1 MERSYFLYC
10 RASHEERIQSLF
22 DEPDQPTA
30 GRARP
35 ARRRPRPGPSTD
47 RQTMM
52 VRRSLA
58 LGAGLLVLII
68 LVFGVRGCL
77 DSRKDSAINDWV
89 RDVDALMKESNGES
103 DALFQQLGGGDG
115 GTDVDVE
122 NALNSFR
129 IQSAQLV
136 DRAEGLDHPGD
147 LDGAQ
152 AQLVE
157 TLTFRAEGIAQIADA
172 LPNALTDGD
181 QAEGAADRIADAMQ
195 LFLTS
200 DQIYVKRVIP
210 EINTVLEDAGL
221 SQSLT
226 ESTFLKDL
234 AWLDP
239 AEVADRLGGISSGG
253 GATDEDAAPGLH
265 GNGLG
270 TVTLGGQ
277 TLTPGGSTSVTA
289 TGDLAFDVQVLNQGE
304 NTETDVKVT
313 ATVGSGGDEI
323 TAEGVID
330 TIAAGEAQTVSI
342 PLDGTPPTGQA
353 VPITIEIELVP
364 GEDES
369 VGNNAGE
376 FSVIFTS

>member
-1 MERSYFLYC
+1 
-10 RASHEERIQSLF
+10 
-22 DEPDQPTA
+22 
-30 GRARP
+30 
-35 ARRRPRPGPSTD
+35 
-47 RQTMM
+47 MM

-58 LGAGLLVLII
+58 LGGGLLVLIV

-77 DSRKDSAINDWV
+77 DNRKEAAINDWV

-103 DALFQQLGGGDG
+103 TALFEQLGGGGD

-136 DRAEGLDHPGD
+136 DRASGLDHPGD
-147 LDGAQ
+147 LDAAQ
-152 AQLVE
+152 SQLVE

-172 LPNALTDGD
+172 LPSALTDGD
-181 QAEGAADRIADAMQ
+181 QAEGAADGIADAMQ

-210 EINTVLEDAGL
+210 EINQVLTDADVK
-221 SQSLT
+221 QSLT

-234 AWLDP
+234 SWLDP
-239 AEVADRLGGISSGG
+239 AEVADRLGGIASGG
-253 GATDEDAAPGLH
+253 GTADGEAAPGLH

-277 TLTPGGSTSVTA
+277 TLVAGGATSVTA
-289 TGDLAFDVQVLNQGE
+289 SGDLSFDVQVLNQGE

-313 ATVGSGGDEI
+313 ATVGSGDDAT
-323 TAEGVID
+323 TAEGVIE
-330 TIAAGEAQTVSI
+330 TIAAGESQTVTI
-342 PLDGTPPTGQA
+342 PLEEAPPTGQA
-353 VPITIEIELVP
+353 VPIKIEVELVP

-369 VGNNAGE
+369 VGNNEAE

>member
-1 MERSYFLYC
+1 
-10 RASHEERIQSLF
+10 
-22 DEPDQPTA
+22 
-30 GRARP
+30 
-35 ARRRPRPGPSTD
+35 
-47 RQTMM
+47 M

-58 LGAGLLVLII
+58 LGAGLLVLI
-68 LVFGVRGCL
+68 LFVFGVRGCL

-103 DALFQQLGGGDG
+103 DALFEQLGGGG
-115 GTDVDVE
+115 GTDVEVE

-136 DRAEGLDHPGD
+136 DRAGGLDHPDD

-152 AQLVE
+152 GQLVE
-157 TLTFRAEGIAQIADA
+157 TLRFRAEGIAQIADQ
-172 LPNALTDGD
+172 LPSALTDGD
-181 QAEGAADRIADAMQ
+181 QAEGAADEIAKAMQ

-200 DQIYVKRVIP
+200 DQVYVRRVLP
-210 EINTVLEDAGL
+210 DLDTVLEERGL
-221 SQSLT
+221 SQTLT

-234 AWLDP
+234 SWLEP
-239 AEVADRLGGISSGG
+239 ATVADRLGGISSDGG
-253 GATDEDAAPGLH
+253 DSADGEAAPGLH

-277 TLTPGGSTSVTA
+277 TLVAGGSTSVTA
-289 TGDLAFDVQVLNQGE
+289 TGDLSFEVQVLNQGE

-313 ATVGSGGDEI
+313 ATVGSGGDET
-323 TAEGVID
+323 TAEGVIE
-330 TIAAGEAQTVSI
+330 TIAAGESQTVPI

-353 VPITIEIELVP
+353 VPITIEVELVP

-369 VGNNAGE
+369 VGNNVGE

>member
-1 MERSYFLYC
+1 
-10 RASHEERIQSLF
+10 
-22 DEPDQPTA
+22 
-30 GRARP
+30 
-35 ARRRPRPGPSTD
+35 
-47 RQTMM
+47 M
-52 VRRSLA
+52 VRRGLA
-58 LGAGLLVLII
+58 AGAGLVVLLL

-89 RDVDALMKESNGES
+89 RDVDALMKESNGQSES
-103 DALFQQLGGGDG
+103 LFQQLDGEGG
-115 GTDVDVE
+115 GTDVEVE

-129 IQSAQLV
+129 IQSVQLV
-136 DRAEGLDHPGD
+136 DRAKGLDHPGD

-172 LPNALTDGD
+172 LPSALTDGE
-181 QAEGAADRIADAMQ
+181 QAEGAAGRIADAMQ

-200 DQIYVKRVIP
+200 DQIYVKRVLP
-210 EINTVLEDAGL
+210 AINGVLEDAGL

-226 ESTFLKDL
+226 ESTFLPDL
-234 AWLDP
+234 AWLQ
-239 AEVADRLGGISSGG
+239 AGEVADRLGGIASGG
-253 GATDEDAAPGLH
+253 GGEEGDEEAAPGLH

-277 TLTPGGSTSVTA
+277 TLTPGGSTSIT
-289 TGDLAFDVQVLNQGE
+289 TSSDLSFDVQVLNQGE

-323 TAEGVID
+323 VGEGVIE

-342 PLDGTPPTGQA
+342 PLKGTPPTGQA
-353 VPITIEIELVP
+353 VPIKIEVELVP

-369 VGNNAGE
+369 VGNNEAD
-376 FSVIFTS
+376 FSAIFTS

>member
-1 MERSYFLYC
+1 
-10 RASHEERIQSLF
+10 
-22 DEPDQPTA
+22 
-30 GRARP
+30 
-35 ARRRPRPGPSTD
+35 
-47 RQTMM
+47 MM

-58 LGAGLLVLII
+58 AGAGLLVLIL

-77 DSRKDSAINDWV
+77 DSRKDAAINDWV

-103 DALFQQLGGGDG
+103 DALFEQLDGGGG
-115 GTDVDVE
+115 GTDVEVE

-136 DRAEGLDHPGD
+136 DRASGLDHPGD
-147 LDGAQ
+147 LDSAQ
-152 AQLVE
+152 SQLVE

-172 LPNALTDGD
+172 LPSALTDGD
-181 QAEGAADRIADAMQ
+181 QAEGAAKKIADAMQ

-200 DQIYVKRVIP
+200 DQIYVKRVLP
-210 EINTVLEDAGL
+210 DINEVLKDAGL
-221 SQSLT
+221 SQSLA
-226 ESTFLKDL
+226 ESTFLPDL

-239 AEVADRLGGISSGG
+239 AEVADRLGGIASGG
-253 GATDEDAAPGLH
+253 GASDGEAAPGLH

-270 TVTLGGQ
+270 AVTLGGQ

-289 TGDLAFDVQVLNQGE
+289 SSDLSFDVQVLNQGE

-330 TIAAGEAQTVSI
+330 TIAAGESQTVSI
-342 PLDGTPPTGQA
+342 PLKGTPPTGQA
-353 VPITIEIELVP
+353 VPIKIEVELVP

-369 VGNNAGE
+369 VGNNVAD
-376 FSVIFTS
+376 FSAIFTS

>member
-1 MERSYFLYC
+1 
-10 RASHEERIQSLF
+10 
-22 DEPDQPTA
+22 
-30 GRARP
+30 
-35 ARRRPRPGPSTD
+35 
-47 RQTMM
+47 M
-52 VRRSLA
+52 VRRALA
-58 LGAGLLVLII
+58 AGAGLVVLLL

-103 DALFQQLGGGDG
+103 DALFEQLNGGG

-152 AQLVE
+152 SQLVE

-172 LPNALTDGD
+172 LPSALTDGD
-181 QAEGAADRIADAMQ
+181 QAEGAAQKIADAMQ

-200 DQIYVKRVIP
+200 DQIYVKRVLP
-210 EINTVLEDAGL
+210 SINSVLEEAGL

-226 ESTFLKDL
+226 ESTFLPDL

-239 AEVADRLGGISSGG
+239 AEVADRLGGIASGG
-253 GATDEDAAPGLH
+253 GDEADGDAAPGLH

-277 TLTPGGSTSVTA
+277 TLTPGASTSITA
-289 TGDLAFDVQVLNQGE
+289 SDDLSFDVQVLNQGE

-313 ATVGSGGDEI
+313 ATVGEGADAIKG
-323 TAEGVID
+323 EGVID

-342 PLDGTPPTGQA
+342 PLDGTPATGQA
-353 VPITIEIELVP
+353 VPIKIEVELVP

-369 VGNNAGE
+369 VGNNEAD
-376 FSVIFTS
+376 FSAIFTS

>member
-1 MERSYFLYC
+1 
-10 RASHEERIQSLF
+10 
-22 DEPDQPTA
+22 
-30 GRARP
+30 
-35 ARRRPRPGPSTD
+35 
-47 RQTMM
+47 M
-52 VRRSLA
+52 VRRGLA
-58 LGAGLLVLII
+58 AGAGVLVLLL

-77 DSRKDSAINDWV
+77 DSRKDAAINDWV

-103 DALFQQLGGGDG
+103 EALFQQLSGEGG

-129 IQSAQLV
+129 IQSADRV
-136 DRAEGLDHPGD
+136 DRAEKLDHPGD

-157 TLTFRAEGIAQIADA
+157 TLAFRAQGIAQIADA
-172 LPNALTDGD
+172 LPSALTDGD
-181 QAEGAADRIADAMQ
+181 QAEGAAQQIADAMQ

-200 DQIYVKRVIP
+200 DQIYVKRVLP
-210 EINTVLEDAGL
+210 SINDVLKDAGL

-226 ESTFLKDL
+226 ESTFLPDL
-234 AWLDP
+234 AWLQTG
-239 AEVADRLGGISSGG
+239 EVADRLGGIASGG
-253 GATDEDAAPGLH
+253 GGEGDEEAAPGLH

-277 TLTPGGSTSVTA
+277 TLTPGGSTSIT
-289 TGDLAFDVQVLNQGE
+289 TSDDLSFEVQVLNQGE

-323 TAEGVID
+323 VGEGVVD

-369 VGNNAGE
+369 VGNNEAE
-376 FSVIFTS
+376 FSAIFTS

>member
-1 MERSYFLYC
+1 
-10 RASHEERIQSLF
+10 
-22 DEPDQPTA
+22 
-30 GRARP
+30 
-35 ARRRPRPGPSTD
+35 
-47 RQTMM
+47 MM
-52 VRRSLA
+52 VRRGIA
-58 LGAGLLVLII
+58 AGAGLLVLIL

-89 RDVDALMKESNGES
+89 RDVDSLMKESNGES
-103 DALFQQLGGGDG
+103 DALFEQLDGGGG
-115 GTDVDVE
+115 GTDVEVE

-136 DRAEGLDHPGD
+136 DRANGLDHPGD
-147 LDGAQ
+147 LDTAQ
-152 AQLVE
+152 SQLVE

-172 LPNALTDGD
+172 LPSALTDGD
-181 QAEGAADRIADAMQ
+181 QAEGAAKKIADAMQ

-200 DQIYVKRVIP
+200 DQIYVKRVLP
-210 EINTVLEDAGL
+210 EINSVLESAGL
-221 SQSLT
+221 SQSLA
-226 ESTFLKDL
+226 ESTFLPDL

-239 AEVADRLGGISSGG
+239 AEVADRLGGIASGG
-253 GATDEDAAPGLH
+253 GETGDEEAAPGLH

-289 TGDLAFDVQVLNQGE
+289 SGDLSFDVQVLNQGE

-323 TAEGVID
+323 TGEGVIE
-330 TIAAGEAQTVSI
+330 TIAAGESQTVSI
-342 PLDGTPPTGQA
+342 PLKGTPPTGQA
-353 VPITIEIELVP
+353 VPITIEVELVP

-369 VGNNAGE
+369 VGNNAAD

>member
-1 MERSYFLYC
+1 
-10 RASHEERIQSLF
+10 
-22 DEPDQPTA
+22 
-30 GRARP
+30 
-35 ARRRPRPGPSTD
+35 
-47 RQTMM
+47 MM
-52 VRRSLA
+52 VRRGIA
-58 LGAGLLVLII
+58 AGAGLLVLIL

-89 RDVDALMKESNGES
+89 RDVDSLMKESNGES
-103 DALFQQLGGGDG
+103 DALFEQLDGGGG
-115 GTDVDVE
+115 GTDVEVE

-136 DRAEGLDHPGD
+136 DRANGLDHPGD
-147 LDGAQ
+147 LDTAQ
-152 AQLVE
+152 SQLVE

-172 LPNALTDGD
+172 LPSALTDGD
-181 QAEGAADRIADAMQ
+181 QAEGAAKKIADAMQ

-200 DQIYVKRVIP
+200 DQIYVKRVLP
-210 EINTVLEDAGL
+210 EINSVLESAGL
-221 SQSLT
+221 SQSLA
-226 ESTFLKDL
+226 ESTFLPDL

-239 AEVADRLGGISSGG
+239 AEVADRLGGIASGG
-253 GATDEDAAPGLH
+253 GETGDEEAAPGLH

-289 TGDLAFDVQVLNQGE
+289 SGDLSFDVQVLNQGE

-323 TAEGVID
+323 TGEGVIE
-330 TIAAGEAQTVSI
+330 TIAAGESQTVSI
-342 PLDGTPPTGQA
+342 PLKGTPPTGQA
-353 VPITIEIELVP
+353 VPIKIEVELVP
-364 GEDES
+364 GEDEA
-369 VGNNAGE
+369 VGNNEAD

>member
-1 MERSYFLYC
+1 
-10 RASHEERIQSLF
+10 
-22 DEPDQPTA
+22 
-30 GRARP
+30 
-35 ARRRPRPGPSTD
+35 
-47 RQTMM
+47 MM

-58 LGAGLLVLII
+58 AGAGLLVLIL

-77 DSRKDSAINDWV
+77 DSRQDSAINDWV
-89 RDVDALMKESNGES
+89 RDVDALVKESNGES
-103 DALFQQLGGGDG
+103 DSLFEQLDGGGG
-115 GTDVDVE
+115 GTDVEVE

-136 DRAEGLDHPGD
+136 DRAKGLDHPGD
-147 LDGAQ
+147 LDTAQ

-157 TLTFRAEGIAQIADA
+157 TLSFRAEGIAQIADA
-172 LPNALTDGD
+172 LPSALTDGD
-181 QAEGAADRIADAMQ
+181 QAEGAAKKIAEAMQ

-200 DQIYVKRVIP
+200 DQIYARRVLP
-210 EINTVLEDAGL
+210 EINQVLEDNSL
-221 SQSLT
+221 SQSLA

-234 AWLDP
+234 GWLDP
-239 AEVADRLGGISSGG
+239 AEVADRLGGIASGG
-253 GATDEDAAPGLH
+253 GAGDEEAAPGLH

-277 TLTPGGSTSVTA
+277 TLTPGGAASVSA
-289 TGDLAFDVQVLNQGE
+289 SGDLAFDVQVLNQGE

-313 ATVGSGGDEI
+313 ATVGSGADAIAGE
-323 TAEGVID
+323 AVID

-342 PLDGTPPTGQA
+342 PLEGTPPTGQA
-353 VPITIEIELVP
+353 VPVKIEVELVP

-369 VGNNAGE
+369 VGNNEAE

>member
-1 MERSYFLYC
+1 
-10 RASHEERIQSLF
+10 
-22 DEPDQPTA
+22 
-30 GRARP
+30 
-35 ARRRPRPGPSTD
+35 
-47 RQTMM
+47 MM
-52 VRRSLA
+52 VRRGIA
-58 LGAGLLVLII
+58 AGAGLLVLIL

-89 RDVDALMKESNGES
+89 RDVDSLMKESNGES
-103 DALFQQLGGGDG
+103 DALFEQLDGGGG
-115 GTDVDVE
+115 GTDVEVE

-136 DRAEGLDHPGD
+136 DRAAGLDHPGD
-147 LDGAQ
+147 LDTAQ
-152 AQLVE
+152 SQLVE

-172 LPNALTDGD
+172 LPSALTDGD
-181 QAEGAADRIADAMQ
+181 QAEGAAKKIADAMQ

-200 DQIYVKRVIP
+200 DQIYVKRVLP
-210 EINTVLEDAGL
+210 EINEVLESAGL
-221 SQSLT
+221 SQSLA
-226 ESTFLKDL
+226 ESTFLPDL

-239 AEVADRLGGISSGG
+239 AEVADRLGGIASGG
-253 GATDEDAAPGLH
+253 GDTGDEDAAPGLH

-289 TGDLAFDVQVLNQGE
+289 SGDLSFDVQVLNQGE

-323 TAEGVID
+323 KGEGVIE
-330 TIAAGEAQTVSI
+330 TIAAGESQTVSI
-342 PLDGTPPTGQA
+342 PLKGTPPTGQA
-353 VPITIEIELVP
+353 VPIKIEVELVP

-369 VGNNAGE
+369 VGNNEAD

>member
-1 MERSYFLYC
+1 MERSYFPYC
-10 RASHEERIQSLF
+10 RASREEAIQSLF

-30 GRARP
+30 GRGRP
-35 ARRRPRPGPSTD
+35 ARQRPRPGPSTD
-47 RQTMM
+47 RQTLM

-58 LGAGLLVLII
+58 AGAALVVLIL

-89 RDVDALMKESNGES
+89 RDVDALIKESNGES
-103 DALFQQLGGGDG
+103 DSLFQQLDGSGG
-115 GTDVDVE
+115 GTDVEVE

-136 DRAEGLDHPGD
+136 DRAKGLDHPGD
-147 LDGAQ
+147 LDTAQ

-157 TLTFRAEGIAQIADA
+157 TLDFRALGIAQIADA
-172 LPNALTDGD
+172 LPSALTDGD
-181 QAEGAADRIADAMQ
+181 QAEGAAKRIAEAMQ

-200 DQIYVKRVIP
+200 DQIYARRVLP
-210 EINTVLEDAGL
+210 EINTVLEDNGL
-221 SQSLT
+221 SQSLS

-239 AEVADRLGGISSGG
+239 AEVADRLGGIASGG
-253 GATDEDAAPGLH
+253 GGNDEEAAPGLH

-289 TGDLAFDVQVLNQGE
+289 SGDLAFEVQVLNQGE

-313 ATVGSGGDEI
+313 ATVGSGADEI
-323 TAEGVID
+323 VGEGVID

-342 PLDGTPPTGQA
+342 PLEGTPPTGQA
-353 VPITIEIELVP
+353 VPIKIEVGLVP

-369 VGNNAGE
+369 VGNNEAE